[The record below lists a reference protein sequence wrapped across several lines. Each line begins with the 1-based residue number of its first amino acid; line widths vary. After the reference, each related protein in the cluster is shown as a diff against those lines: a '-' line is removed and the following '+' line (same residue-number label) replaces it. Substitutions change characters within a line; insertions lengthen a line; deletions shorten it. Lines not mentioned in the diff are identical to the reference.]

1 MMNRCLVRSLRSVQT
16 CRPTA
21 ARYLPRHVST
31 SADQPN
37 VELHVRRELEYP
49 LEGGVGEFLTP
60 EGLRTIAVEWQEG
73 LLNRLNEEVKD
84 TELAGQ
90 SVMQTLINTSTQK
103 SASLAFVYASQA
115 LNNSFFLDNLRPLA
129 QNETSH
135 EANISPAL
143 LQRIKLDFGSLTHL
157 KSTVSAAALGMSSS
171 GWVWL
176 VQDASGAL
184 GVVPTFGA
192 GTVLVRNRKHRAPTF
207 TAIVGESSDPRNI
220 PSSSASPQ
228 TPSAASPLTGSTVP
242 RTSQKLTTD
251 KSRTPPSREYA
262 IGSSY
267 SQGPSYNPGD
277 INNILGQSHITDFTK
292 IGDVLSP
299 LFCIS
304 VHEHAWMSSGYG
316 VWGKEP
322 YLKKFWTALDWEKV
336 SRTYEY
342 WLEVARGP
350 SSAVKRQ
357 EDRGKRTPTTSFRS
371 LYCAFY
377 HALDFLNAA
386 AGLNYSFSPSV
397 TFAKFRAHKFT
408 WTEIGEYGFLTVLAT
423 FWVTIMTAPPF
434 PYKLM
439 IPMLYTTGIIIPFTS
454 QFLVP
459 ATPVLAWVITFFSSR
474 FIPTEWRPSIS
485 VSLLP
490 TLESVLY
497 GGNISDILTRYTNPV
512 LDVLAWLPY
521 GVIHFTAPFVVAIAL
536 WLWRGNAGKG
546 NNEALK
552 FWARA
557 FGYMNLAGVLIQIVF
572 PCAPPCTWYELIY
585 GLTPANYSIHGAAG
599 GLARIDALFHSN
611 GYQTTF
617 SASPVVFGAFP
628 SLHSGCATM
637 EALFI
642 SHFFPNNSYIW
653 CYAALLYWATMYL
666 THHYLID
673 VVGGTCLTVFM
684 FYFFLP
690 PTLRTPYDSPSPFAS
705 TKMSSVFANGASG
718 SGYSGIG
725 RGGRSKHE
733 QYDEERGPWRSGSP
747 ASSSGSHRSGEAPP
761 PSGVPFLP
769 RGSGTGVRG
778 QRAHKHTASIAS
790 LIRADERVDEGWS
803 PVGAGPNG
811 TPRAFAFPRGS
822 EDNGRVGH
830 SRGGS
835 LGRVIGE
842 LVPPAVAEQDPAS
855 GRASPRIR
863 SPQVGGARCFGFG
876 ASSGWRELPGLR
888 FRLGSGLTRTSFQA
902 VRHRANLRGDRRKR
916 IPRNSQ
922 FTICRSEEAGQSQSE
937 KLSLQNP
944 AESCD
949 HKLEHAV
956 VCRMFKAKR

>member
-1 MMNRCLVRSLRSVQT
+1 MMNRCLVRSLRSVRT

-157 KSTVSAAALGMSSS
+157 KST
-171 GWVWL
+171 
-176 VQDASGAL
+176 DASGAL

-277 INNILGQSHITDFTK
+277 INNIL
-292 IGDVLSP
+292 VR
-299 LFCIS
+299 CS
-304 VHEHAWMSSGYG
+304 VSRYTSTHGCRGYG

-322 YLKKFWTALDWEKV
+322 YLKKFWTALDWEKP
-336 SRTYEY
+336 
-342 WLEVARGP
+342 EVARGP

-377 HALDFLNAA
+377 HALANTEGCPRFLWYIYQDFLNAA

-521 GVIHFTAPFVVAIAL
+521 G
-536 WLWRGNAGKG
+536 RNAGKG

-572 PCAPPCTWYELIY
+572 PCAPPWYELIY

-617 SASPVVFGAFP
+617 SASPV
-628 SLHSGCATM
+628 
-637 EALFI
+637 ALFI
-642 SHFFPNNSYIW
+642 SHFFPKLRRYIW

-705 TKMSSVFANGASG
+705 TKMSSV
-718 SGYSGIG
+718 
-725 RGGRSKHE
+725 RGTTSIRRSI
-733 QYDEERGPWRSGSP
+733 
-747 ASSSGSHRSGEAPP
+747 
-761 PSGVPFLP
+761 PS

-863 SPQVGGARCFGFG
+863 SPQVGDQVLDALASEPRPGGANYR
-876 ASSGWRELPGLR
+876 
-888 FRLGSGLTRTSFQA
+888 A

-937 KLSLQNP
+937 KLSLQN
-944 AESCD
+944 ATFWFTSGMVFSSE
-949 HKLEHAV
+949 
-956 VCRMFKAKR
+956 FKSGLGCVISD